1 MKALELEEAMEE
13 FSQGNYDVLLCTS
26 IVESGL
32 DMPRVNTIIVEEA
45 QMFGLA
51 SLYQLRGRVGRN
63 DLQAFALLLYDNVN
77 GEDAVERLRAI
88 RECCGLGEGFKIA
101 ERDMAIRG
109 VGNVFGE
116 KQSGEVANV
125 GTDLYLEMLYEQLA
139 SVESLRVPAVD
150 WADVAVN
157 VPVKAGVPETFLN
170 TPADRRALLQ
180 EAEAAGR
187 EGPAA
192 LKRLKLKVDAHMA
205 PGEKVPDP
213 LYRLLRVYLLR
224 WCASGAVY
232 TSAFGL
238 SNFVELLCVALLACL
253 PCGESGRAA
262 TTARVERD
270 AQLADKLSSLSK
282 NPP

>member
-1 MKALELEEAMEE
+1 M
-13 FSQGNYDVLLCTS
+13 LLCTS

-63 DLQAFALLLYDNVN
+63 DLQAFALLLYDNISSD
-77 GEDAVERLRAI
+77 EAVERLRAI

-125 GTDLYLEMLYEQLA
+125 GTDLYLEMLYEQLS
-139 SVESLRVPAVD
+139 SVESLRVPSVD
-150 WADVAVN
+150 WADVSVEI
-157 VPVKAGVPETFLN
+157 PIKAGVPETFLN
-170 TPADRRALLQ
+170 TPADRRALLT

-192 LKRLKLKVDAHMA
+192 LKKLKMKAEAHLGA
-205 PGEKVPDP
+205 GEKIPET
-213 LYRLLRVYLLR
+213 LYRLLRVFLLR
-224 WCASGAVY
+224 W
-232 TSAFGL
+232 
-238 SNFVELLCVALLACL
+238 
-253 PCGESGRAA
+253 RAGP
-262 TTARVERD
+262 
-270 AQLADKLSSLSK
+270 L
-282 NPP
+282 

>member
-1 MKALELEEAMEE
+1 MEE
-13 FSQGNYDVLLCTS
+13 FSQGSFDVLLCTS

-63 DLQAFALLLYDNVN
+63 DLQAFALLLYDNVTS
-77 GEDAVERLRAI
+77 EEAVERLRAI
-88 RECCGLGEGFKIA
+88 RECCGLGEGFKVA

-139 SVESLRVPAVD
+139 GVESLRLPQVE
-150 WADVAVN
+150 WGDVVLD
-157 VPVKAGVPETFLN
+157 VPVRAGVPDGFLN
-170 TPADRRALLQ
+170 TPADRRALQQ

-192 LKRLKLKVDAHMA
+192 LKRLKGKVEAHLG
-205 PGEKVPDP
+205 PGEKIPDT
-213 LYRLLRVYLLR
+213 LYRLLRLHLLR
-224 WCASGAVY
+224 WR
-232 TSAFGL
+232 
-238 SNFVELLCVALLACL
+238 ALRL
-253 PCGESGRAA
+253 P
-262 TTARVERD
+262 
-270 AQLADKLSSLSK
+270 LSSPMGGAGLRPAWRMAICPRALVASD
-282 NPP
+282 